1 MSGDILKM
9 LFFVTS
15 ESSVLSNSI
24 VKLGPIILYYRKFT
38 QTNNLV
44 SRFQDFSRFQD
55 LEIK

>member
-38 QTNNLV
+38 
-44 SRFQDFSRFQD
+44 
-55 LEIK
+55 

>member
-1 MSGDILKM
+1 MITMLLDI
-9 LFFVTS
+9 
-15 ESSVLSNSI
+15 
-24 VKLGPIILYYRKFT
+24 